1 MNADASML
9 PWQVLLVDDE
19 PTVHEVTRL
28 VLRDLTFSGRPVI
41 FHSAYSGE
49 QGIAHLA
56 AHPDTALMLLDVVME
71 TDHAGLE
78 VVQHVRQQ
86 LRNTDVQIVLRTGH
100 PGMAPEAQVVTDYE
114 INGYFVKTELT
125 AQKLL
130 SVVIAGLRS
139 YQYLKT
145 LQQQHAPQAG
155 ADIADDD
162 DAAIARALEATRYRL
177 LAQCQFALADGTPAS
192 VALLPEWPVADGWMP
207 HAALSGRIR
216 DAARIS
222 AVNAALLRDACAL
235 ANAWHAERG
244 HRAPGHDA
252 AGRPLRISVPLLLA
266 AAGNDAGT
274 FQHLAS
280 LVRDA
285 LADAGLP
292 GSALDIQLPGNLP
305 SVFDSAEAA
314 HDACAQLRELGV
326 SITLNDIGNGPISL
340 AHLRRLLPDRLQIAA
355 SDACEVADDAER
367 AAIARAV
374 IALGHTLG
382 VQVLASGVTRAADL
396 QFFKWEG
403 CDLCQGDLTGARWD
417 AENWRQML
425 PAG

>member
-1 MNADASML
+1 MNADASTL

-19 PTVHEVTRL
+19 PAVHEVTRL

-49 QGIAHLA
+49 QCLAHLA
-56 AHPDTALMLLDVVME
+56 AHPDTALTLLDVVME
-71 TDHAGLE
+71 TDHAGLD
-78 VVQHVRQQ
+78 VVQRIRRQ

-145 LQQQHAPQAG
+145 LRQKHTPQDG
-155 ADIADDD
+155 ASDD
-162 DAAIARALEATRYRL
+162 DAIGRVLDATRYRL
-177 LAQCQFALADGTPAS
+177 LAQCQFELADGTPAS

-207 HAALSGRIR
+207 HAAVSGRIHG
-216 DAARIS
+216 AVRIS

-235 ANAWHAERG
+235 ANAWHAERDHG
-244 HRAPGHDA
+244 APAHDA
-252 AGRPLRISVPLLLA
+252 AGRPLRISVPLLLS
-266 AAGNDAGT
+266 AAGNDADT

-305 SVFDSAEAA
+305 SVSDGAEAA
-314 HDACAQLRELGV
+314 RDACAQLREMGV

-340 AHLRRLLPDRLQIAA
+340 AHLRRLMPDRLQIAA
-355 SDACEVADDAER
+355 SGACDVADDAEL

-403 CDLCQGDLTGARWD
+403 CDLCQGDLTGPRWD

-425 PAG
+425 PAS